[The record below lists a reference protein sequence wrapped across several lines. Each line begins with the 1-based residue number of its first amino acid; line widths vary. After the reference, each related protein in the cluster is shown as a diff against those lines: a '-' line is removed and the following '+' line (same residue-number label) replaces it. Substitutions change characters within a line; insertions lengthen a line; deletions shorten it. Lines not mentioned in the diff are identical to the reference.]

1 MKNYGVAFQK
11 GCQTRY
17 GKSFAAIFDRNNGK
31 EISLQI
37 IEKKPSRESVEDED
51 IKISG
56 WITDEEN
63 DRMEGEVLLTDGIRI
78 RTFKNGFAVVKAE
91 ESDSAQP

>member
-1 MKNYGVAFQK
+1 M
-11 GCQTRY
+11 
-17 GKSFAAIFDRNNGK
+17 D
-31 EISLQI
+31 
-37 IEKKPSRESVEDED
+37 DED